1 MCSKISKSLF
11 CINRIKNFVN
21 GDSLKQL
28 YYAMVHSHLS
38 YCLNVYSCANT
49 TALQKLRV
57 KQKEALK
64 VPKREIFLTEVIILS
79 YPIWTGDL
87 GTKAKNRFV

>member
-1 MCSKISKSLF
+1 MHLNGSKRT
-11 CINRIKNFVN
+11 CPVGPKNSCQTPF
-21 GDSLKQL
+21 KQL
-28 YYAMVHSHLS
+28 YYAMVHSDLS

-64 VPKREIFLTEVIILS
+64 VHKIEIFFGFDFEICIISLLVMWK
-79 YPIWTGDL
+79 Y
-87 GTKAKNRFV
+87 